1 MRGVEGGEGA
11 IGPIRAE
18 GADRT
23 DVAALYIYCYVIE
36 HHWNRLYDFMGLWSK
51 VSEWMG
57 DGYLKSAEILN
68 QPQF

>member
-51 VSEWMG
+51 VSE
-57 DGYLKSAEILN
+57 
-68 QPQF
+68 